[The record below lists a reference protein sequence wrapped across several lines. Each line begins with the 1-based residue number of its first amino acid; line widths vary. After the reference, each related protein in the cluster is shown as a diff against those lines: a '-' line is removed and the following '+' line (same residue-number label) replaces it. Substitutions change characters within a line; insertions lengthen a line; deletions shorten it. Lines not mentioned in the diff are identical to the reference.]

1 MVRDSA
7 PPKVETLA
15 RLAGR
20 WTSGN
25 GVTIL
30 AKAKQEP
37 LTRLLVAAESGKE
50 DKASYNEDSEEVGV
64 VGARPTHRNRQT
76 HLSRKARELDI
87 ISWLDCCTGLVV

>member
-30 AKAKQEP
+30 AKSKQEP

-64 VGARPTHRNRQT
+64 VEARR
-76 HLSRKARELDI
+76 LRKFDKHTFRGRPGSLM
-87 ISWLDCCTGLVV
+87 S